1 MFRLSDLSNG
11 FPDNATEKAGEME
24 QQTARDLSG
33 DIGNLLLAY
42 LTKVVPVLTKIG
54 NLTTLLGSLAN
65 LKVVLTNS
73 LTWNPATD

>member
-33 DIGNLLLAY
+33 NL
-42 LTKVVPVLTKIG
+42 G
-54 NLTTLLGSLAN
+54 NLTLTKLGSGSGPDYHDFYP
-65 LKVVLTNS
+65 KDRYPYQLT
-73 LTWNPATD
+73 